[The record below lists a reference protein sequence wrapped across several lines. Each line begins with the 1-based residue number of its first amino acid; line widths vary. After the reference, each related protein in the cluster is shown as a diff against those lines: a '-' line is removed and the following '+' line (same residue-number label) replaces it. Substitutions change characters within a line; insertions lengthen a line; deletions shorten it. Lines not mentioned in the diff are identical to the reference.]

1 MVNMKLVRNVWLS
14 FFLFAL
20 PSCLGWFL
28 EKPNFTLTEILV
40 THLSPQEVHLLF
52 WIQVQ
57 NPNSF
62 DLKIQSM
69 EYAIYLNDRKTGE
82 GHMDQEVKID
92 KFSSTLVQIPLQAKL
107 SSLGNVLGAF
117 LTNQD
122 LQYKIDAAVVVKAG
136 WGRATIPF
144 SKSGE
149 IKIKK

>member
-1 MVNMKLVRNVWLS
+1 MKLVRNVWFL

-20 PSCLGWFL
+20 TSCLGWFL

-52 WIQVQ
+52 GIQVQ

-69 EYAIYLNDRKTGE
+69 EYMIYLNDRKTAE
-82 GHMDQEVKID
+82 GRMDQEVEIK
-92 KFSSTLVQIPLQAKL
+92 KFSSTLIQIPLQAKL
-107 SSLGNVLGAF
+107 SSLGNVLGAV
-117 LTNQD
+117 LTKQN
-122 LQYKIDAAVVVKAG
+122 LRYKIDAAVVVKAG
-136 WGRATIPF
+136 WGRATLPF

-149 IKIKK
+149 INIKK